1 MYVFSL
7 LGSLA
12 GLLAIIGTLL
22 LADSAPKEAAGYAMA
37 CALAVVPYVMARS
50 ARNVDAQILKAL
62 EDVAAELRKRGAG
75 D

>member
-1 MYVFSL
+1 MYAFSL
-7 LGSLA
+7 LGSIV
-12 GLLAIIGTLL
+12 GLLVIAATML

-37 CALAVVPYVMARS
+37 CAFAVVPYVMARS

-62 EDVAAELRKRGAG
+62 ADVTAELRKRGTG

>member
-7 LGSLA
+7 LGSIV
-12 GLLAIIGTLL
+12 GLLVIVVTLL
-22 LADSAPKEAAGYAMA
+22 VADSAPKEAAGYAMA

-62 EDVAAELRKRGAG
+62 EDVAAELRKRAAG

>member
-7 LGSLA
+7 LGSIA
-12 GLLAIIGTLL
+12 GLLVIIGTLL
-22 LADSAPKEAAGYAMA
+22 VADSAPKEAAGYAMA